1 MVFLSWFDI
10 KRLLETLITKLFY
23 IKKKKKNIMKTM
35 ISLYN
40 YSYF

>member
-23 IKKKKKNIMKTM
+23 IKKKKKHYENHDFLI
-35 ISLYN
+35 
-40 YSYF
+40 

>member
-23 IKKKKKNIMKTM
+23 IKKKKNIMKTM